1 MQISAKDKFV
11 ILASDGVWE
20 HMSNQEVRCTPK
32 PKPCHARISFGHR
45 QRLHKPILNLTL
57 GVQAVDVAS
66 KYKDPKVASEAI
78 VQAARK
84 RWQQRG
90 NGYMDDVTAVVV
102 RL

>member
-1 MQISAKDKFV
+1 LK
-11 ILASDGVWE
+11 
-20 HMSNQEVRCTPK
+20 
-32 PKPCHARISFGHR
+32 
-45 QRLHKPILNLTL
+45 LTL